1 MPVSLLQ
8 HRKLAGIHQN
18 KLQDNLRRYS
28 TTQAQSKGP
37 DHSAIPDGK
46 IHFGSSIH
54 TVVNSNDELNR
65 VSHQTTNPRQCIA
78 APLLM
83 LLSQVRLADGINLI
97 STLRDSI
104 PQTPSRGGLYFKM
117 ILYVFLG
124 KMHYLS
130 EIKIQIDSQD
140 MPYLKRKQ
148 RLILPYLMMLKLKN
162 GIFPALKIDSI

>member
-1 MPVSLLQ
+1 
-8 HRKLAGIHQN
+8 
-18 KLQDNLRRYS
+18 
-28 TTQAQSKGP
+28 
-37 DHSAIPDGK
+37 
-46 IHFGSSIH
+46 
-54 TVVNSNDELNR
+54 
-65 VSHQTTNPRQCIA
+65 
-78 APLLM
+78 
-83 LLSQVRLADGINLI
+83 
-97 STLRDSI
+97 
-104 PQTPSRGGLYFKM
+104 M